1 MLSNPYYHGVTRK
14 LIVAIGNLFSGIQI
28 ERRNAQNIVEQ
39 IIDVP
44 VAYGNREK
52 WLQKLN
58 EDPTLDKR
66 VMITL
71 PRIGFEMVGL
81 EYDPTRKLNKITQF
95 RSCDI
100 ATNGVVP
107 FSYAPVPYNINFMVY
122 VMTKT
127 QDDALQIVEHILP
140 FFTPQYVITVNL
152 IPDLG
157 IVQDIPFTL
166 NGVDFNDSYEGQ
178 MENRREIIYTL
189 SFTAKTEFMGPI
201 NKDDAKVILH
211 TKVRIDP
218 ETGEIARQVNTDV
231 VGTIANHEI
240 VDDFF
245 DILRPPNTA
254 DWSKP

>member
-1 MLSNPYYHGVTRK
+1 MITNPYYHGITRK
-14 LIVAIGNLFSGIQI
+14 LIVAVGNLLSGIKI
-28 ERRNAQNIVEQ
+28 ERKNSSNIVEQ

-44 VAYGNREK
+44 ISYGNKEK
-52 WLQKLN
+52 WLQKLT
-58 EDPTLDKR
+58 EDPNLDKR

-71 PRIGFEMVGL
+71 PRIGFEMVGM
-81 EYDPTRKLNKITQF
+81 EYDPSRKLNKITQF
-95 RSCDI
+95 RSCQI
-100 ATNGVVP
+100 GSNGNVP

-127 QDDALQIVEHILP
+127 QDDALQIVEQILP
-140 FFTPQYVITVNL
+140 FFSPQYIITVNL

-157 IVQDIPFTL
+157 IVQDIPFNL
-166 NGVDFNDSYEGQ
+166 NSVDINDTFEGP
-178 MENRREIIYTL
+178 METRREIVYTL

-218 ETGEIARQVNTDV
+218 ETGEIARQVDTDV
-231 VGTIANHEI
+231 VGTIEDYQI

-245 DILRPPNTA
+245 DILRPTIP